1 MMFGTKY
8 NYSYGLMGQNDIV
21 LDRNAVMHFEDSLI
35 AMDFVIGQKSI
46 SFTMQNNSGKTA
58 RIIWDET
65 LFIKYGSPGRVMH
78 AGVKYT
84 DRNNPQPPS
93 IIPAMRRDRDSNP
106 GDDLSDQH
114 PFHENERNPFIF
126 RHTENLRNFSGSNAV

>member
-1 MMFGTKY
+1 MMFGTRY

-21 LDRNAVMHFEDSLI
+21 LGSNAVMHFEDSLI
-35 AMDFVIGQKSI
+35 TMDFVIGQKSI

-58 RIIWDET
+58 RIIWDEN

-93 IIPAMRRDRDSNP
+93 IIPASTGAKSP
-106 GDDLSDQH
+106 AS
-114 PFHENERNPFIF
+114 FKIF
-126 RHTENLRNFSGSNAV
+126 TAAIISGVAAAMDAPLVIGSPKLPNS